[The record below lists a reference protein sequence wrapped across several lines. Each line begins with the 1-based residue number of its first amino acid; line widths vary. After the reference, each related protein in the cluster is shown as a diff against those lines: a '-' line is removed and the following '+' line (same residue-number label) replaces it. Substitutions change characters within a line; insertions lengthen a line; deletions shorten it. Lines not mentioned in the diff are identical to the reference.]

1 MALHFQQ
8 GSRRLLVAKL
18 GLAFVVAVVLITL
31 PFMIGTVSGIGA
43 LSQLVAYSVAILG
56 LNLLIGYC
64 GQISL
69 GQSAF
74 VGLGGYTAVILVA
87 DHDWPYL
94 ATVPV
99 AFLVCAVAGALI
111 GMPALRIRGLYLVTV
126 TLSIAAL
133 FPVLV
138 DQFDGLTGGANGK
151 FANEPMT
158 APPWFFVNPYT
169 LTGPV
174 IDRYYAI
181 LAFAALMFLLARNIV
196 RSRIG
201 RAMIAVRDA
210 PLSAASSGVPVAKVK
225 IFTFAM
231 SAAFGGVAGALL
243 VIQLPEVTGARF
255 DLYLSVFLL
264 VGLITGG
271 SKSIVGAIPGAI
283 VFVALRTYIADWASN
298 QTFIEGPQGQQLVG
312 VISGVLLLVC
322 VFLLPGGIADGLKG
336 LLSKV
341 VVVEPRTPS
350 GWEQYR
356 LVTSQDH
363 PSRPPERPRERT
375 RTDVV

>member
-1 MALHFQQ
+1 MALHFEQ
-8 GSRRLLVAKL
+8 GSRRLLVTKL
-18 GLAFVVAVVLITL
+18 GMGLVIAVVLIAL
-31 PFMIGTVSGIGA
+31 PFLIGTVSGIGM
-43 LSQLVAYSVAILG
+43 LSQLVAYAVAILG

-87 DHDWPYL
+87 DHGWPYL

-99 AFLVCAVAGALI
+99 AFVVCALAGALI

-138 DQFDGLTGGANGK
+138 DRFDGLTGGANGK
-151 FANEPMT
+151 FAEEPMT

-181 LAFAALMFLLARNIV
+181 LAFAAIMFLVARNIV

-225 IFTFAM
+225 IFAFAM

-255 DLYLSVFLL
+255 DLYLSIFLL

-298 QTFIEGPQGQQLVG
+298 QEFVSGPQGQQLVG

-322 VFLLPGGIADGLKG
+322 IFLLPGGITDGVRK
-336 LLSKV
+336 LLRKV
-341 VVVEPRTPS
+341 VVIEPRTPTD
-350 GWEQYR
+350 WERYR
-356 LVTSQDH
+356 LVTPAADSTTPETAQRH
-363 PSRPPERPRERT
+363 PITSS
-375 RTDVV
+375 